1 MTPPS
6 SSSRTDLLDA
16 APPCVLLFN
25 ANDPSGGGG
34 LTADITS
41 AASVGCHPLAVLT
54 GAYARDSSAIHGHF
68 ALPEQ
73 AVAEQAR
80 SVLEDMPVQA
90 IKVGFSASAANL
102 AIVAHIAAD
111 YPELPLVAY
120 MPALSWWHED
130 ESEAYLE
137 AFTQLL
143 LPQTTVLVA
152 SHGQLWRWLLPER
165 ASSRPPTAREL
176 AQAAAAQG
184 VPYTWVT
191 GVPLAARQL
200 GNQLCSAQGL
210 VHSASTARLPGD
222 FYGAGDTLAATL
234 TALLA
239 SGHDLDHA
247 AHEALSYLE
256 RSLAQGFAPGMGQAL
271 PHRMFWAMA
280 PDTDTPTATDTD
292 TEADSA
298 SFSPATQP
306 PCGHGAAQP

>member
-6 SSSRTDLLDA
+6 SPSRTDLIGT

-25 ANDPSGGGG
+25 ANDPSGAGG

-41 AASVGCHPLAVLT
+41 TTSVGCHPLAVLT
-54 GAYARDSSAIHGHF
+54 GAYARDSSDIHGHF
-68 ALPEQ
+68 ALSDE

-90 IKVGFSASAANL
+90 IKVGFAGASANL
-102 AIVAHIAAD
+102 GMIAHIAAD

-130 ESEAYLE
+130 EIEPYLDAFSE
-137 AFTQLL
+137 LL
-143 LPQTTVLVA
+143 LAQTTVLVG
-152 SHGQLWRWLLPER
+152 SHGALWRWLLPER

-176 AQAAAAQG
+176 AQAASAQG

-191 GVPLAARQL
+191 GLPLAPQQL

-210 VHSASTARLPGD
+210 IHSASAPRLNQR
-222 FYGAGDTLAATL
+222 FCGAGDTLSATL
-234 TALLA
+234 AALLA
-239 SGHDLDHA
+239 CGHDLDSA

-256 RSLAQGFAPGMGQAL
+256 RSLAQGFAPGMGQTL
-271 PHRMFWAMA
+271 PNRMFWAIA
-280 PDTDTPTATDTD
+280 PDDATPP
-292 TEADSA
+292 
-298 SFSPATQP
+298 PAGQEP
-306 PCGHGAAQP
+306 